1 MVFTHKH
8 RNHFIKLMVV
18 RHIMFV
24 THDSSQIQQEF
35 DICLVSGNCQQR
47 AVLAKGA
54 PNGFYDFLVPV
65 HDFCACT
72 REEEES
78 QCFHVGT
85 QPNLTVRSIHYWPA
99 FCKHPNNAL
108 FKSPRQQ
115 AANSAIRVEYV
126 WIDVMVLKVVPNW
139 PSTGKNLRFVCVSFV
154 KKFHLSEW
162 VLVFVTPIHL
172 HPH

>member
-1 MVFTHKH
+1 MP
-8 RNHFIKLMVV
+8 
-18 RHIMFV
+18 
-24 THDSSQIQQEF
+24 
-35 DICLVSGNCQQR
+35 GNCKQR

-65 HDFCACT
+65 HNFCACT

-115 AANSAIRVEYV
+115 AANSAIRVEYA

-162 VLVFVTPIHL
+162 VLLFVTPIHL
-172 HPH
+172 HPHEWGSKCKLVLSSPKVCYSP